1 MKPVESLDN
10 EKRDEL
16 SDRQFTAEWERWHL
30 AREERL
36 ASPLGFLAITGLHWL
51 RGEPE
56 RFNDAPGVWSAT
68 GDGVDVELGDG
79 EVLTID
85 DNFVTGRYHF
95 DDVDEHGTWAHCGD
109 TVIEVALRDGQFM
122 IRPRDPHHDV
132 RARYTGTPTYA
143 ANREWAV
150 PGIFLPYE
158 KPRTIT
164 VGASIEGLEHVFQ
177 SSGDVAF
184 ELSGQEL
191 RLIAFDEE
199 ETGELSFIF
208 SDLTSGVTTYPA
220 CRFLTVSAARE
231 DGRVNMDFNRATN
244 PMCAYT
250 EFATCPLPPAGNRL
264 PVSVE
269 AGEKVP
275 ASSH

>member
-1 MKPVESLDN
+1 VESLDDARRN
-10 EKRDEL
+10 GVNDP
-16 SDRQFTAEWERWHL
+16 QFVAEWESWHQ

-36 ASPLGFLAITGLHWL
+36 SSPDGFLAITGLHWL
-51 RGEPE
+51 RADPE
-56 RFNDAPGVWSAT
+56 RFNDAPGAWSSS
-68 GDGVDVELGDG
+68 GGGVDVELGED
-79 EVLTID
+79 EVLLID
-85 DNFVTGRYHF
+85 DNLISGRYHF
-95 DDVDEHGTWAHCGD
+95 DDVDEHGTWAHFGE
-109 TVIEVALRDGQFM
+109 TLIEVALRDGQFM
-122 IRPRDPHHDV
+122 IRPRDPRHDV

-143 ANREWAV
+143 ASREWAV

-158 KPRTIT
+158 EPRAIT

-184 ELSGQEL
+184 ELSGRDL
-191 RLIAFDEE
+191 RLVAFDEE
-199 ETGELSFIF
+199 ETDELSFIF

-220 CRFLTVSAARE
+220 CRFLTVSAAGE
-231 DGRVNMDFNRATN
+231 DGQVIMDFNRATN

-275 ASSH
+275 PTSH